1 MLGQRQPVSPDV
13 VVPAF
18 DGILVFFLPSTRL
31 FRSDRLRKARL
42 GGASD
47 VDLQGLRFLDQSEV
61 NGRKLVM
68 ATHLIATVPAS
79 ELGESRLNLTKYHDD
94 IVAALDMLFQ
104 GF

>member
-1 MLGQRQPVSPDV
+1 MARYDVFAARSEGNYLLDVQSDLLDNFKTRV
-13 VVPAF
+13 VVP
-18 DGILVFFLPSTRL
+18 LLPAATVPPPMRRL
-31 FRSDRLRKARL
+31 HPIF
-42 GGASD
+42 
-47 VDLQGLRFLDQSEV
+47 EV

-79 ELGESRLNLTKYHDD
+79 ELGESRLNLTKHHDD

>member
-1 MLGQRQPVSPDV
+1 MARYDVFAARSEGNYLLDVQSDLLDNFKTRV
-13 VVPAF
+13 VVP
-18 DGILVFFLPSTRL
+18 LLPVATVPPPMRRL
-31 FRSDRLRKARL
+31 HPIF
-42 GGASD
+42 
-47 VDLQGLRFLDQSEV
+47 EI

-79 ELGESRLNLTKYHDD
+79 ELGESRLNLTKHHDD

>member
-1 MLGQRQPVSPDV
+1 MARYDVFAARSEGNYLLDVQSDLLDNFKTRV
-13 VVPAF
+13 VVP
-18 DGILVFFLPSTRL
+18 LLPVATVPPPM
-31 FRSDRLRKARL
+31 RKL
-42 GGASD
+42 HPI
-47 VDLQGLRFLDQSEV
+47 FEI

-79 ELGESRLNLTKYHDD
+79 ELGESRLNLTKHHDD

>member
-1 MLGQRQPVSPDV
+1 MPRYDVFAGRVEGNYLLDVQSDLLDNFRTRV
-13 VVPAF
+13 VVPLLPFATVPPPMRKLHPIF
-18 DGILVFFLPSTRL
+18 DI
-31 FRSDRLRKARL
+31 
-42 GGASD
+42 
-47 VDLQGLRFLDQSEV
+47 

-79 ELGESRLNLTKYHDD
+79 ELGESRLNLTKHHDE

>member
-1 MLGQRQPVSPDV
+1 MPRYDVFASRVEGNYLLDVQSDLLDSFKTRV
-13 VVPAF
+13 VVPLLPVATVPPPMRK
-18 DGILVFFLPSTRL
+18 LHPVFNI
-31 FRSDRLRKARL
+31 
-42 GGASD
+42 
-47 VDLQGLRFLDQSEV
+47 

-79 ELGESRLNLTKYHDD
+79 ELGESRLNLTKHHDD

>member
-1 MLGQRQPVSPDV
+1 MPRYDV
-13 VVPAF
+13 FGDQIEGRYLLDVQSELLDYFKTRAVVP
-18 DGILVFFLPSTRL
+18 LLPIATVPPPM
-31 FRSDRLRKARL
+31 RKL
-42 GGASD
+42 HPI
-47 VDLQGLRFLDQSEV
+47 FEI

-79 ELGESRLNLTKYHDD
+79 ELGESRLNLMKHHDD

>member
-1 MLGQRQPVSPDV
+1 MARYDVFAGRVEGNYLLDVQSDLLDNFKTRV
-13 VVPAF
+13 VVP
-18 DGILVFFLPSTRL
+18 LLPAATVPPPMRRL
-31 FRSDRLRKARL
+31 HPIF
-42 GGASD
+42 
-47 VDLQGLRFLDQSEV
+47 EV

-79 ELGESRLNLTKYHDD
+79 ELGESRLNLTKHHED